1 MMKVFLSITDKRK
14 IVGEAYAQPFKLGA
28 DQKVADTL
36 NNLGKVHKEIG
47 EYNFAI
53 EWYQEALHIH
63 ERFHIECIGDTYSI

>member
-28 DQKVADTL
+28 DQKVANTL

-53 EWYQEALHIH
+53 E
-63 ERFHIECIGDTYSI
+63 